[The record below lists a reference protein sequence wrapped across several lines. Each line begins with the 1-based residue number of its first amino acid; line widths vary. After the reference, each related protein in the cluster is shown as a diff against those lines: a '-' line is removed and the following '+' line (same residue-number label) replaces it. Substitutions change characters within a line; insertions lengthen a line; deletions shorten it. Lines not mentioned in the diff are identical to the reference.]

1 MVIIEFYLNILK
13 IFYFLVTH
21 RTGQISELS
30 FVGSFYVKF
39 VSVMELQ
46 YSMSAHKS
54 SIKYVTVVMSKSTLY
69 YVSFRLLCFATV
81 QLLLIFNFLGEKF
94 IHFTLQ

>member
-1 MVIIEFYLNILK
+1 
-13 IFYFLVTH
+13 
-21 RTGQISELS
+21 
-30 FVGSFYVKF
+30 
-39 VSVMELQ
+39 
-46 YSMSAHKS
+46 MSAHKS

-94 IHFTLQ
+94 LHFTQHNAYILLAYFFCVFFSI